1 MKFLDSAQREN
12 FMGDAKGFLKVKR
25 RTAGYR
31 PAQERLRDFK
41 EVELRLPREA
51 VREQGSRCMDCGVPF
66 CHYACPIGNVIP
78 DWNDMIFRGRWKEA
92 LEILHSTNNFPEF
105 TGRICPALCEYAC
118 TLGIN
123 DDPVTIRQNEIF
135 LVEWGF
141 ETGAVKPFIPRHKTG
156 KRAAVVGSGPAG
168 MACAQQLTRAGHEV
182 TLFEADEKCGGILRY
197 GIPDFKLDKSVIDR
211 RLGQMT
217 AEGLK
222 IKTGVCVGRDLPAGQ
237 LTKDFDAVCLAMGS
251 RQARDLTIE
260 GRGLIGIHQAMDYL
274 AQMNRINAGVKV
286 PADAMITA
294 RGKDVI
300 VIGGGD
306 TGADCVGTANR
317 QGALSVTQLELLPRP
332 PECRTQDM
340 PWPAYPKIL
349 KTSTS
354 HEEGARRLWSV
365 ATKKFIGEGGR
376 IKKILCAKIDGALK
390 EIPGSEFE
398 LKADL
403 VILAMGFVHPV
414 HEGLVKGL
422 GLHLSPRGNIS
433 VGKNCATSLPGIY
446 AAGDAGRGASLVVWA
461 IYEGRAAA
469 REIDRFLMGETDLA

>member
-1 MKFLDSAQREN
+1 
-12 FMGDAKGFLKVKR
+12 MGDPKGFLKVKR

-31 PAQERLRDFK
+31 PVQERLEDFR

-51 VREQGSRCMDCGVPF
+51 VQEQGSRCMDCGVPF
-66 CHYACPIGNVIP
+66 CHYACPMGNAIP
-78 DWNDMIFRGRWKEA
+78 DWNDMIYRGRWKEA
-92 LEILHSTNNFPEF
+92 LEVLHATNNFPEF
-105 TGRICPALCEYAC
+105 TGRVCPALCEYAC

-123 DDPVTIRQNEIF
+123 DDPVAVRQNEVS

-141 ETGAVKPFIPRHKTG
+141 QSGAIKPFIPAHKTG
-156 KRAAVVGSGPAG
+156 KQVAVVGSGPAG

-182 TLFEADEKCGGILRY
+182 TLFEAEEKCGGILRY

-211 RLGQMT
+211 RLGQMA

-222 IKTGVCVGRDLPAGQ
+222 IKAGVCVGKDFSVSRLS
-237 LTKDFDAVCLAMGS
+237 KDFDAICLTMGS
-251 RQARDLTIE
+251 RQARELAIE
-260 GRGLIGIHQAMDYL
+260 GRDLLGIYQAMDYL
-274 AQMNRINAGVKV
+274 AQMNRVNAGVNV
-286 PADAMITA
+286 PADARIIA
-294 RGKDVI
+294 RDKDVI

-317 QGALSVTQLELLPRP
+317 QGALSVTQIELLPQP
-332 PECRTQDM
+332 PECRTKDM
-340 PWPAYPKIL
+340 PWPTYPKIL

-365 ATKKFIGEGGR
+365 ATKKFIGEAGR
-376 IKKILCAKIDGALK
+376 VGKLLCVKVDEALR
-390 EIPGSEFE
+390 EVAGSEFE

-403 VILAMGFVHPV
+403 VVLAMGFVHPV
-414 HEGLVKGL
+414 HQGLVKEL
-422 GLHLSPRGNIS
+422 GLQLTPRGNIS
-433 VGKNCATSLPGIY
+433 VDKNYATSLPGIY

-469 REIDRFLMGETDLA
+469 REIDRFLMGETNLP

>member
-1 MKFLDSAQREN
+1 
-12 FMGDAKGFLKVKR
+12 
-25 RTAGYR
+25 
-31 PAQERLRDFK
+31 
-41 EVELRLPREA
+41 
-51 VREQGSRCMDCGVPF
+51 
-66 CHYACPIGNVIP
+66 
-78 DWNDMIFRGRWKEA
+78 
-92 LEILHSTNNFPEF
+92 
-105 TGRICPALCEYAC
+105 
-118 TLGIN
+118 
-123 DDPVTIRQNEIF
+123 
-135 LVEWGF
+135 
-141 ETGAVKPFIPRHKTG
+141 
-156 KRAAVVGSGPAG
+156 

-222 IKTGVCVGRDLPAGQ
+222 IKTGVCVGRDFPAGQ

-251 RQARDLTIE
+251 RQARDLSIE
-260 GRGLIGIHQAMDYL
+260 GRNLSGIHQAMDYL
-274 AQMNRINAGVKV
+274 TQMNRVNAGVKF
-286 PADAMITA
+286 PPDAMITA
-294 RGKDVI
+294 RGKDII

-317 QGALSVTQLELLPRP
+317 QGALSVTQIELLPQP
-332 PECRTQDM
+332 PECRTPDM
-340 PWPAYPKIL
+340 PWPTYPKIL

-354 HEEGARRLWSV
+354 HEEGCRRLWGI
-365 ATKKFIGEGGR
+365 ATKKFIGEDGR
-376 IKKILCAKIDGALK
+376 IKKLLCVKVDGALR

-414 HEGLVKGL
+414 HEGLVKDL
-422 GLHLSPRGNIS
+422 GLQLGPRGNIS
-433 VGKNCATSLPGIY
+433 VDKNYATSLPQVY

-469 REIDRFLMGETDLA
+469 REIDRFLMGETNLP

>member
-1 MKFLDSAQREN
+1 
-12 FMGDAKGFLKVKR
+12 MGDAKGFLKVKR

-31 PAQERLRDFK
+31 PVQERLRDFR
-41 EVELRLPREA
+41 EVELRLPQEA
-51 VREQGSRCMDCGVPF
+51 VQEQGSRCMDCGVPF
-66 CHYACPIGNVIP
+66 CHYACPMGNVIP
-78 DWNDMIFRGRWKEA
+78 DWNDMIYRGRWKEA
-92 LEILHSTNNFPEF
+92 LEVLHSTNNFPEF
-105 TGRICPALCEYAC
+105 TGRVCPALCEYAC

-123 DDPVTIRQNEIF
+123 DDPVTVRQNEVS

-141 ETGAVKPFIPRHKTG
+141 QSGAIKPFIPAHKTG
-156 KRAAVVGSGPAG
+156 KRVAVVGSGPAG

-211 RLGQMT
+211 RLNQMA

-222 IKTGVCVGRDLPAGQ
+222 IKAGVCVGKDFPVSRLS
-237 LTKDFDAVCLAMGS
+237 KDFDAVCLAMGS
-251 RQARDLTIE
+251 RQARELAVE
-260 GRGLIGIHQAMDYL
+260 GRDLSGIYQAMDYL
-274 AQMNRINAGVKV
+274 AQMNRANAGVNV
-286 PADAMITA
+286 PADAQITA
-294 RGKDVI
+294 RDKDVI

-317 QGALSVTQLELLPRP
+317 QGALSVAQIELLPQP

-340 PWPAYPKIL
+340 PWPTYPKIL

-365 ATKKFIGEGGR
+365 ATKKFIGESGR
-376 IKKILCAKIDGALK
+376 VRKLLCVKVDEALR
-390 EIPGSEFE
+390 EVAGSEFE

-403 VILAMGFVHPV
+403 VVLAMGFVHPV
-414 HEGLVKGL
+414 HQGLVKEL
-422 GLHLSPRGNIS
+422 GLQLTPRGNIS
-433 VGKNCATSLPGIY
+433 VDKNYATSLPGIY

-469 REIDRFLMGETDLA
+469 REIDRFLVGETNLS